1 MLASSLVP
9 VVPAVA
15 EETDSGADE
24 ALFAGSISDGLNDA
38 EEGVAGSIDLAD
50 ADNGAAVNESPSSDE
65 ASFSGKIAASGLG
78 NEVTNPPSESS
89 QCVEAASSKD
99 SVVTQSA
106 TSTSDNTFTNEY
118 GTWKISVLKAGG
130 IKVTPPTIITDTVLD
145 VFELPSVV
153 PCDVK
158 LSNGDIVAEGTP
170 IVQYGLFSSK
180 MLVKAKEVV
189 FSGNIKYGAGTSF
202 IAECETVTFKDGATC
217 PNLDLTG
224 VKTLNVGSGAQ
235 VPRVQNSPTLKKL
248 NISADADFSR
258 ASFKGC
264 SALEATGTLS
274 SVNESM
280 FENCTSLKSVELQDS
295 VTKIS
300 GSAFRGCTSLK
311 SVELKGN
318 VAEIESNA
326 FRGCSELSSIDLTNI
341 VSIGSYAFEGTK
353 LSNISI
359 PTGCS
364 VSGSAFRNNTASP
377 TVYYDGKS
385 LGGNSFNGTSIKSL
399 SLGPNA
405 SDIKPAAFN
414 QAKIGH
420 IYISPENTLLYT
432 TTGENLFARTDG
444 ESKQLY
450 PFQPPAPQ
458 VPDTIRSVPA
468 SSTEFNVGKDIKN
481 ILSGTFNS
489 HPRIASISIE
499 EGNTSFVLDSQGA
512 LYTADMK
519 TLLKVPADVTS
530 FVVPDSVTMIE
541 QNAFCRCDKLTS
553 VTLPESLVEIKT
565 EAFWGCSSLASI
577 KFPKSLTTIGVGIL
591 EGTALEKLQMSEGL
605 WSNST
610 KDDFVQDGAVP
621 SISTLFYGMNWNAS
635 NWNTDLLNKSVTSL
649 DLGLYKPSFIPA
661 YAFAGLL
668 GLTEVSIPSSV
679 TNIGYGAFYFCLN
692 LKDVYVYAPT
702 GMKIETGGMS
712 DGNSGSGNADESY
725 KVSNPSSFSTWDESL
740 DPAPFT
746 SAKYADLT
754 GINFYGAA
762 YSQNDVISYC
772 AKNGQNFIPIAVL
785 QDNSTVFGNYT
796 VTYGTGAYDYN
807 HVEIANIPVG
817 GTPSVNVVFG
827 DYGTPRTLTN
837 GNGCSVYYVDSEGNV
852 VTSFDK
858 AGTYTAFISGDNK
871 SVFGQRAVSFQ
882 VGDAAQPVQPD
893 QPVQPAQ
900 PTQPT
905 QPVSTVPVQ
914 QQPAAAAGGQ
924 TLATTGDTT
933 DVAPVAAVGFA
944 GALAAVGAWFARRR
958 LKDEQ

>member
-1 MLASSLVP
+1 MAVSFILATSLIP

-15 EETDSGADE
+15 ASSDDEIDSRTGDVSLGDLSSDSIEGAIGGVLETSDSDDAVIDERLEENAASDE
-24 ALFAGSISDGLNDA
+24 ALNSNETTDA
-38 EEGVAGSIDLAD
+38 ELEASPNVELSGLAYSVD
-50 ADNGAAVNESPSSDE
+50 APNNES
-65 ASFSGKIAASGLG
+65 IATYDA
-78 NEVTNPPSESS
+78 VSE
-89 QCVEAASSKD
+89 
-99 SVVTQSA
+99 TPG
-106 TSTSDNTFTNEY
+106 TFTDEY
-118 GTWKISVLKAGG
+118 GTWTLMIYREAIWVSKASISSDV
-130 IKVTPPTIITDTVLD
+130 VFD
-145 VFELPSVV
+145 VFEFPTVV
-153 PCDVK
+153 PCDVQMPDGQTIPKGSPIAKYNK
-158 LSNGDIVAEGTP
+158 LNKVTGIH
-170 IVQYGLFSSK
+170 
-180 MLVKAKEVV
+180 AKEIV
-189 FSGNIKYGAGTSF
+189 FPNEVEYAQPLT
-202 IAECETVTFKDGATC
+202 ATCETVTIKSGVTSVT
-217 PNLDLTG
+217 NLTKLTG
-224 VKTLNVGSGAQ
+224 VETLNVESGAN
-235 VPRVQNSPTLKKL
+235 VPSLAGSATLK
-248 NISADADFSR
+248 NINIDSGAKISGTGLFMN
-258 ASFKGC
+258 C
-264 SALEATGTLS
+264 TALEKVESALS
-274 SVNESM
+274 SVN
-280 FENCTSLKSVELQDS
+280 FEM
-295 VTKIS
+295 
-300 GSAFRGCTSLK
+300 FRGCTSLK
-311 SVELKGN
+311 TVELQEG
-318 VAEIESNA
+318 VTTIDTAA
-326 FRGCSELSSIDLTNI
+326 FKGCSEFSSIDLSKI
-341 VSIGSYAFEGTK
+341 ESIGYSAFEGTK
-353 LSNISI
+353 LSDISI
-359 PTGCS
+359 PTGCT
-364 VSGSAFRNNTASP
+364 VQQGAFRNLASSP
-377 TVYYDGKS
+377 TVYYDG
-385 LGGNSFNGTSIKSL
+385 SFLRDAFGGTSIKTF

-405 SDIKPAAFN
+405 SGIDRGAFSD
-414 QAKIGH
+414 AEIGH
-420 IYISPENTLLYT
+420 IYISSENTLFYS

-444 ESKQLY
+444 ESEQLY
-450 PFQPPAPQ
+450 PFQPLQPQ

-468 SSTEFNVGKDIKN
+468 SSTEFNVGKDIKY
-481 ILSGTFNS
+481 ILSGAFNS
-489 HPRIASISIE
+489 HPRISSISIE

-591 EGTALEKLQMSEGL
+591 EGTALEELQMSEGL

-621 SISTLFYGMNWNAS
+621 TIISLFYGMNWSAS

-796 VTYGTGAYDYN
+796 VSYGTGAYDYN

-817 GTPSVNVVFG
+817 GMPSVNVVFG
-827 DYGTPRTLTN
+827 DYDKPRTLSN
-837 GNGCSVYYVDSEGNV
+837 GDGCSIYYLDSEGNV

-900 PTQPT
+900 PVQPTQPT

-924 TLATTGDTT
+924 TLATTGDAT

>member
-1 MLASSLVP
+1 M
-9 VVPAVA
+9 
-15 EETDSGADE
+15 
-24 ALFAGSISDGLNDA
+24 
-38 EEGVAGSIDLAD
+38 
-50 ADNGAAVNESPSSDE
+50 
-65 ASFSGKIAASGLG
+65 
-78 NEVTNPPSESS
+78 
-89 QCVEAASSKD
+89 
-99 SVVTQSA
+99 
-106 TSTSDNTFTNEY
+106 
-118 GTWKISVLKAGG
+118 
-130 IKVTPPTIITDTVLD
+130 
-145 VFELPSVV
+145 
-153 PCDVK
+153 
-158 LSNGDIVAEGTP
+158 
-170 IVQYGLFSSK
+170 
-180 MLVKAKEVV
+180 
-189 FSGNIKYGAGTSF
+189 
-202 IAECETVTFKDGATC
+202 FK
-217 PNLDLTG
+217 
-224 VKTLNVGSGAQ
+224 
-235 VPRVQNSPTLKKL
+235 
-248 NISADADFSR
+248 
-258 ASFKGC
+258 
-264 SALEATGTLS
+264 
-274 SVNESM
+274 
-280 FENCTSLKSVELQDS
+280 
-295 VTKIS
+295 
-300 GSAFRGCTSLK
+300 GCTSLK
-311 SVELKGN
+311 TVELQEG
-318 VAEIESNA
+318 VTTIDTAA
-326 FRGCSELSSIDLTNI
+326 FKGCSEFSSIDLSKI
-341 VSIGSYAFEGTK
+341 ESIGMSVFEGTK
-353 LSNISI
+353 LSDISI
-359 PTGCS
+359 PANCVVGQ
-364 VSGSAFRNNTASP
+364 SAFGNLSTSP
-377 TVYYDGKS
+377 AVYYDGSS
-385 LGGNSFNGTSIKSL
+385 LDNAFRDTVIKTL
-399 SLGPNA
+399 TIGPNA
-405 SDIKPAAFN
+405 SGIKHGAFLDAVTSDQN
-414 QAKIGH
+414 GQTYVSTTIGH
-420 IYISPENTLLYT
+420 IYISPENKLFYS

-444 ESKQLY
+444 DSEQLY
-450 PFQPPAPQ
+450 PYQPLPPKA
-458 VPDTIRSVPA
+458 PDTISSVPA

-481 ILSGTFNS
+481 IWSGVFRS
-489 HPRIASISIE
+489 HPRIVSISIE

-519 TLLKVPADVTS
+519 TLLRVPADVTS
-530 FVVPDSVTMIE
+530 FVVPDGVTMIE
-541 QNAFCRCDKLTS
+541 QDAFCRCDKLTS

-577 KFPKSLTTIGVGIL
+577 KFPKSLTTVGVGIL

-621 SISTLFYGMNWNAS
+621 TIISLFYGMNWSAS

-679 TNIGYGAFYFCLN
+679 TNVGYGAFYFCLN

-725 KVSNPSSFSTWDESL
+725 KVSNPGSFSTWDDTL
-740 DPAPFT
+740 APAPFT

-785 QDNSTVFGNYT
+785 QDNNSVFGDYT
-796 VTYGTGAYDYN
+796 VSYGTGAYDYN

-827 DYGTPRTLTN
+827 DYDKPRTLSN
-837 GNGCSVYYVDSEGNV
+837 GDGCSIYYLDSEGNV

-893 QPVQPAQ
+893 QPVQPTQPAQ

-905 QPVSTVPVQ
+905 QPVSTVPV

-933 DVAPVAAVGFA
+933 DVAPIAAVGFA